1 MPKIKLIAP
10 APGNKYSNRTGKTS
24 FPQLNLRILEAL
36 TPPDFE
42 VSIHDERIEEVG
54 FNDSPDLVCLSVLTS
69 VATRAYEVAD
79 KYRSR
84 NIPVI
89 MGGIHTSF
97 MPEEALE
104 HADSIVIGE
113 AEGLWEKVLNDFKAG
128 NLKEKY
134 EGSKY
139 PGFEKAFPILR
150 TLRNPGCYSVKHT
163 VQTTRGCPFKC
174 EFCSVTK
181 FWGNK
186 YRFREIDMIV
196 DEIQQSDSRRIVF
209 IDDNVVGNPKFAR
222 ELFTRLLPLKIKWA
236 GQASITVAKTEGLLD
251 LMKASGCEWLFI
263 GIESLSAENLSEMK
277 KSINDVE
284 ELEENIRKIMAAGIN
299 ILGSFIFGFDHDDKT
314 AFDKVVDFCIKT
326 GLSAANF
333 YILTPFPGTELY
345 SQMEREGRML
355 TKKWHLFDGNHVVF
369 KPKNMTQEELLS
381 GYVHAYKRMYSAG
394 TIFKRLNMRSLCNPQ
409 VLGLNLMR
417 MKNRDL
423 FRKWSYT
430 TD

>member
-1 MPKIKLIAP
+1 VPKIKLIAP

-24 FPQLNLRILEAL
+24 FPQLNLRILEAM
-36 TPPDFE
+36 TPPEFE
-42 VSIHDERIEEVG
+42 VSIHDERIEELD

-69 VATRAYEVAD
+69 VATRAYEIAD
-79 KYRSR
+79 IYRSR

-97 MPEEALE
+97 MPEEAME
-104 HADSIVIGE
+104 HADSIVTGE
-113 AEGLWEKVLNDFKAG
+113 AEGVWEKVLNDFKSG
-128 NLKEKY
+128 NLQGKY

-150 TLRNPGCYSVKHT
+150 TLRKPESYSVKHT
-163 VQTTRGCPFKC
+163 VQSTRGCPYAC

-186 YRFREIDMIV
+186 YRFRQIDMIIK
-196 DEIQQSDSRRIVF
+196 EIEQSGSRRIVF

-222 ELFTRLLPLKIKWA
+222 ELFTRLIPLKIKWA

-251 LMKASGCEWLFI
+251 VMKQSGCEWLFI

-277 KSINDVE
+277 KNINDVQA
-284 ELEENIRKIMAAGIN
+284 LEENIGKIMAAGIN
-299 ILGSFIFGFDHDDKT
+299 ILGSFIFGFDHDDT
-314 AFDKVVDFCIKT
+314 TVFDKVVDFCIKT
-326 GLSAANF
+326 KLSAANF

-345 SQMEREGRML
+345 SQMESEGRML

-369 KPKNMTQEELLS
+369 KPKRMTQEELLS
-381 GYVHAYKRMYSAG
+381 GYVHAYNRMYSAG
-394 TIFKRLNMRSLCNPQ
+394 TIFKRLNMRSLFNPQ
-409 VLGLNLMR
+409 VFGLNVMR

-423 FRKWSYT
+423 FRKWSYS